1 MKLKRSGRAE
11 RWSPIGWVMHS
22 GTLARQPP
30 PAPATGGRAPPSLPP
45 SQLHPRQGQG
55 GGLEQPLVAHKGA
68 LNGRGRGGFL
78 IR

>member
-11 RWSPIGWVMHS
+11 RWSPTGRVMHS

-30 PAPATGGRAPPSLPP
+30 QPLLLEGELPPP

-55 GGLEQPLVAHKGA
+55 GGLEQPPVAHKGA